1 VSLQYSL
8 KAYVNG
14 QGTLKSTGSEFISVS
29 GFDRDYSLNTLAT
42 GIIDIA
48 ERLALFPLDK
58 YLSMKIMFSPSSQSI
73 SGSIFGST
81 PRSTPI
87 STPRSLAANRTH
99 LMALAKAGDV
109 AALNWLIDN
118 TLSPLGVEVTA
129 IVGNDCLVVTAILP
143 EVVDRLFLID
153 FLREALERL
162 QPEGLNRVVIVGR
175 DRARLVPDWQH
186 ILNLHQADL
195 PQMPTPAR
203 QQQAKRKPAPKK
215 AAVSF
220 RRRHPLVSKPLH
232 LVLFLAACGLL
243 VGGVFAAKMVFTVGD
258 GAVKPVEFT
267 N

>member
-1 VSLQYSL
+1 
-8 KAYVNG
+8 
-14 QGTLKSTGSEFISVS
+14 VS
-29 GFDRDYSLNTLAT
+29 GFDRDYSLNTLTT

-58 YLSMKIMFSPSSQSI
+58 YLSIKIMFSTSSQSI
-73 SGSIFGST
+73 LGSRPHST
-81 PRSTPI
+81 PS
-87 STPRSLAANRTH
+87 SSPRSSSETRTH

-129 IVGNDCLVVTAILP
+129 IIGNDCLVVTAILP
-143 EVVDRLFLID
+143 ETVDRLFLID

-162 QPEGLNRVVIVGR
+162 QAEGIDRVVIVGR

-203 QQQAKRKPAPKK
+203 QQQAKRKPTPKK
-215 AAVSF
+215 ATISF
-220 RRRHPLVSKPLH
+220 RQRHPLLSKPLH

-243 VGGVFAAKMVFTVGD
+243 VGGVFAAKTVFTVGD
-258 GAVKPVEFT
+258 GAVKPVEFPQ
-267 N
+267 